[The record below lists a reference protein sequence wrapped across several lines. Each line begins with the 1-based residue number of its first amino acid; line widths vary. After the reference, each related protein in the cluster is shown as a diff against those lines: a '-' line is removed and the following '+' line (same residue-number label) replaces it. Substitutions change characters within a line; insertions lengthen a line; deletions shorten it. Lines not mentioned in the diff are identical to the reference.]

1 MENGSRALLMAA
13 TVLLGIFLLSIMI
26 YMFRAGGR
34 VSKAYDDKQINQQL
48 EAHNGQ
54 FEYYDTPYN
63 TITDVV
69 SLANLVYSTNEECEY
84 TNGYAIQL
92 EIDIAGA
99 IYSIPS
105 EYKNENATKLSEKQ
119 YLTQR
124 NTIAFGADK
133 KEVSIFNLMNTPV
146 NQLKQLNGTASS
158 FTLTKYNTE
167 SNSTVNITDT
177 LSETLSQT
185 RLDGNNRRIY
195 KYIFV
200 CESGDDFEY
209 YDETGRVKSIKLKLY
224 INPEY

>member
-13 TVLLGIFLLSIMI
+13 TVLLGIILLSIMI
-26 YMFRAGGR
+26 YMFRSGGK

-54 FEYYDTPYN
+54 FEAYDTPYN
-63 TITDVV
+63 TVIDIV

-84 TNGYAIQL
+84 TKGYAVQL
-92 EIDIAGA
+92 EIDIAGT
-99 IYSIPS
+99 IYSIPN
-105 EYKNENATKLSEKQ
+105 EYKNENATELSEKK

-133 KEVSIFNLMNTPV
+133 KEISVFTLMNTPV

-158 FTLTKYNTE
+158 FTLEKYNTE
-167 SNSTVNITDT
+167 TSSTVNIGST

-185 RLDGNNRRIY
+185 RLDANNRRIY

-200 CESGDDFEY
+200 CESGNDFEY
-209 YDETGRVKSIKLKLY
+209 YDETGRVKYIKLKLY
-224 INPEY
+224 VNPEY